1 MSIFQAKDSAAI
13 SDDTHNIYAMI
24 KQELGSKEV
33 PEFFIVQSENSKTVF
48 TGSINLI
55 SNIMLEGL
63 LPRVL
68 KEMIFY
74 TISSSRKCDYCS
86 TIHGDFCRN
95 LGVNEA
101 VLKSLT
107 HDFKSIEPMRTRL
120 IIEFALKCAKSSV
133 ELTPEDYSKVREVG
147 VSDAELMEV
156 LATSACAVYTNI
168 MADSLKVSCNE

>member
-1 MSIFQAKDSAAI
+1 MSIFQRKNSAAI
-13 SDDTHNIYAMI
+13 SDDTHNVYAMI
-24 KQELGSKEV
+24 KQKLGSEEI
-33 PEFFIVQSENSKTVF
+33 PEFFVVQNENSKTVF

-55 SNIMLEGL
+55 SNIMLEGM

-74 TISSSRKCDYCS
+74 TISSSRKCVYCS

-107 HDFKSIEPMRTRL
+107 HDLESIEPIRTRI
-120 IIEFALKCAKSSV
+120 IIEFALKCAESPG
-133 ELTPEDYSKVREVG
+133 ELTPEDYSKVREAG

-156 LATSACAVYTNI
+156 LATSACTVYANI
-168 MADSLKVSCNE
+168 MADSLKVSCDE